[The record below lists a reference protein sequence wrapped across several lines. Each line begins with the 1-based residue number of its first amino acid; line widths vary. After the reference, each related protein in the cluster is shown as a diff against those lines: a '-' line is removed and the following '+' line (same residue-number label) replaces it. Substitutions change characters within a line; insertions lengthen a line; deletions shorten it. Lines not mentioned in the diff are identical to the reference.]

1 MDVIIGGKYFKYFP
15 QLVFSLPSG
24 LAVYRAKLLSA
35 SGRQAV
41 LGGPHAAW
49 TMAVEKTQ
57 HMNPRVYLTM
67 EARAWY
73 TQQRWVAINQ
83 DKFSAIME
91 REDEDEGMKVQ
102 GSMILDE
109 APQESGCTHCHC
121 EEPAGLSQIMSA
133 AVEERNLWKVEEL
146 GTESPYRC
154 ISCRNCNRC
163 RNGETL
169 EAISFKEEA
178 EQALIEESIQ
188 LDAGTNN
195 LWATLPFVEDPVTS
209 LKPNRFVAEKV
220 LRAQLQLFTRNPGM
234 REDTLKSHHMCSSL
248 SRFEDTCSIGPRTKL
263 ALL

>member
-1 MDVIIGGKYFKYFP
+1 
-15 QLVFSLPSG
+15 
-24 LAVYRAKLLSA
+24 
-35 SGRQAV
+35 
-41 LGGPHAAW
+41 
-49 TMAVEKTQ
+49 
-57 HMNPRVYLTM
+57 
-67 EARAWY
+67 
-73 TQQRWVAINQ
+73 
-83 DKFSAIME
+83 
-91 REDEDEGMKVQ
+91 MKVQ

-154 ISCRNCNRC
+154 ISCRNCSRC
-163 RNGETL
+163 RNRETL

-220 LRAQLQLFTRNPGM
+220 LRAQL
-234 REDTLKSHHMCSSL
+234 
-248 SRFEDTCSIGPRTKL
+248 
-263 ALL
+263 